1 MTQGIRQTI
10 AEMTGQDVG
19 TCPWRA
25 FQDPFVQRV
34 ISVVKW
40 TGGEDGGSLHE
51 LYSEPSNKLVQGYAL
66 YRAIDARMRGKQLDL
81 EREKSRRVKS

>member
-1 MTQGIRQTI
+1 ME
-10 AEMTGQDVG
+10 EMTGYNVG

-40 TGGEDGGSLHE
+40 TAGEDGGALKD
-51 LYSEPSNKLVQGYAL
+51 LYSDPSSKLIHGYAL
-66 YRAIDARMRGKQLDL
+66 YRSIEARMRGKQMEL
-81 EREKSRRVKS
+81 EREKSRRGKG